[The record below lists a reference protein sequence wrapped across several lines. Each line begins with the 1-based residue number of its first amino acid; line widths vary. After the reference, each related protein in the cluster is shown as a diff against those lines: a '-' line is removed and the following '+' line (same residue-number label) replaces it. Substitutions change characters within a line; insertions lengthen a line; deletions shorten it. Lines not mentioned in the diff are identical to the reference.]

1 MPTKNQNKITLL
13 STISSIISSAP
24 TIKNMVKKCAK
35 ELQSTLKT
43 PAIYIGLIDP
53 QNSIFFTDLD
63 PSFFEKAETEFKLE
77 LATITESTATANQS
91 NIIEKVSSSHHQSM
105 TGLISLPMWMG
116 QEKLGAFSILIPY
129 RSLEEFYSTLS
140 FFQTVILLMSQ
151 KIMLTRTKTSDQ
163 MALLQENL
171 KLKHELQSK
180 YNIHNMVGQS
190 NEMKRVYESIMQ
202 VANTTTSVLIRG
214 ESGTGKELVAH
225 AIHYTSNR
233 AAKPFVPINCGAIP
247 EGLIESELF
256 GYEKGAFTDATQKK
270 IGKFQAAEG
279 GTLVLDEISE
289 LAPNLQVKLLRV
301 LQEREFTPVGGILS
315 IKTNVRIIAAS
326 NKDLEREVQEG
337 RFREDLYYRLNV
349 FPIFMP
355 PLRERKS
362 DILLLANHFL
372 EKYAKETQKP
382 INRISSMAIDW
393 LSRYHWP
400 GNVRELENAIERSV
414 IICDGDAILAEHLP
428 PTLQVKKPDSDFK
441 QELSLEEMT
450 HLFEKNLIIDALRK
464 HNGNQSKTAAYLKT
478 SNRILGYK
486 IKNLNI
492 NPKGLDDM

>member
-1 MPTKNQNKITLL
+1 MPSGNQNKVTLL
-13 STISSIISSAP
+13 STISSIISSSFNSKEM
-24 TIKNMVKKCAK
+24 TKNIAK
-35 ELQSTLKT
+35 EIQKIGNI
-43 PAIYIGLIDP
+43 PAILVILFDP
-53 QNSIFFTDLD
+53 QTATFCSELD
-63 PSFFEKAETEFKLE
+63 SSFFEMAQLSFQLDLEKSAETVCNTNQPL
-77 LATITESTATANQS
+77 ITEVLQS
-91 NIIEKVSSSHHQSM
+91 KHPNNI
-105 TGLISLPMWMG
+105 TGLISLPMWASA
-116 QEKLGAFSILIPY
+116 EKIGAFSILITY
-129 RSLEEFYSTLS
+129 RTLEEFYTLLS
-140 FFQTVILLMSQ
+140 VIQVTTLMMSQ
-151 KIMLTRTKTSDQ
+151 KIMLLRAKSTDQ
-163 MALLQENL
+163 LALLQENL

-190 NEMKRVYESIMQ
+190 NEMKRIYESIIQ
-202 VANTTTSVLIRG
+202 VANTNTSVLIRG

-225 AIHYTSNR
+225 AIHYNSTRSN
-233 AAKPFVPINCGAIP
+233 KSFVPINCGAIP

-256 GYEKGAFTDATQKK
+256 GYEKGAFTDATHRK
-270 IGKFQAAEG
+270 IGKFEAAES
-279 GTLVLDEISE
+279 GTLFLDEISE
-289 LAPNLQVKLLRV
+289 LASNLQVKLLRV
-301 LQEREFTPVGGILS
+301 LQEKEFTPVGGITA

-326 NKDLEREVQEG
+326 NKNLEKEVTEG

-414 IICDGDAILAEHLP
+414 VVCDGDAILAEHLP
-428 PTLQVKKPDSDFK
+428 PTLQIKKKESDYK

-450 HLFEKNLIIDALRK
+450 NLFERNLIIEALRK
-464 HNGNQSKTAAYLKT
+464 HNGNQSKAAITLKT
-478 SNRILGYK
+478 SNRIIGYK
-486 IKNLNI
+486 IRNLHI
-492 NPKGLDDM
+492 NVKELDE